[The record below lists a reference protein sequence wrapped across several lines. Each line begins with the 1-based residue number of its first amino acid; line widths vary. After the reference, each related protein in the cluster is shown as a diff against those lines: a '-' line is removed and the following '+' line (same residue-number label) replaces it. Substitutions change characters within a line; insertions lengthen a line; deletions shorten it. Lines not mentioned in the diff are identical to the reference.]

1 MQTDLFQSC
10 GHCWVFQNCWHI
22 EFSTFTASSF
32 RIWNSSTGIPSPPLV
47 LFVVLGGQVGIIPFG
62 SHQNDRD
69 YRPQNWVASGKT
81 SNREGAEL
89 HPSAD
94 NQIKY
99 LLSLALFTE
108 ARSSFPHSQSLPWR
122 SLHKPLI
129 LIHQRADRRNKNHNH
144 PVSGTKNTII
154 ES

>member
-1 MQTDLFQSC
+1 MPRERTEDPTRDWTRPTCECLR
-10 GHCWVFQNCWHI
+10 VFCRDMYQLWPTMGT
-22 EFSTFTASSF
+22 EALTA
-32 RIWNSSTGIPSPPLV
+32 
-47 LFVVLGGQVGIIPFG
+47 VVLGGQVGIIPFG

-94 NQIKY
+94 NRIKY
-99 LLSLALFTE
+99 LLSMALFTK